1 MTVSLIILAALLAV
15 GLPLYLHH
23 RWENRRRTA
32 QGIKTEE
39 VQEPVQE
46 CCGLHMTCEKD
57 SLLVAVSPEVV
68 YYDDEELDIFK
79 GRTPDSYSDEEIE
92 IFRDVLFTMLPKDIA
107 GWARSLQLREIS
119 MPEIVREELLMIV
132 SEARNNRNNEIK

>member
-23 RWENRRRTA
+23 RWENRRKSS
-32 QGIKTEE
+32 QGLPAEE

-46 CCGLHMTCEKD
+46 CCGLHITCEKD
-57 SLLVAVSPEVV
+57 SLLMAASPEII

-79 GRTPDSYSDEEIE
+79 GRTPDSYTEEETE
-92 IFRDVLFTMLPKDIA
+92 IFRDVLITMLPEDIA
-107 GWARSLQLREIS
+107 GWARSLQLREIA
-119 MPEIVREELLMIV
+119 MPEIVKEELLMIV
-132 SEARNNRNNEIK
+132 TEARNNRKTAVQ